1 MRVIGGSARGA
12 KLESP
17 RGRGVRPTLD
27 RVREAL
33 FNILGDSVVEAN
45 VLDLYAGTG
54 AIGIEA
60 LSRGAKRV
68 FFVDESRD
76 QLALVERNLVRT
88 HLRDR
93 AELRRCDL
101 PNRLP
106 RFGIGFDIVYADP
119 PRAFDD
125 YQTLID
131 AVCAAEVLGEQGV
144 LVLEI
149 GRDCVKNRE
158 LTGLRLDQ
166 VRRYGD
172 TDLAFFS

>member
-1 MRVIGGSARGA
+1 MRVIGGSARGT
-12 KLESP
+12 KLEPP
-17 RGRGVRPTLD
+17 RGNAVRPTLD

-33 FNILGDSVVEAN
+33 FNVLGEAIVGAT
-45 VLDLYAGTG
+45 VLDLFAGTG

-60 LSRGAKRV
+60 LSRGADKV
-68 FFVDESRD
+68 YFVDQSVD

-88 HLRDR
+88 HLRKR

-119 PRAFDD
+119 PRSFQD

-131 AVCAAEVLGEQGV
+131 AISGTGALADDGV
-144 LVLEI
+144 FVLEI
-149 GRDCVKNRE
+149 GRDCLANHA
-158 LTGLRLDQ
+158 LTGLTLD
-166 VRRYGD
+166 RIRSYGD